1 MSVFCGRAKAILLPI
16 IEPIIPKIPI
26 IIPLF
31 INSLSLNFGI
41 TAATELGI
49 AVINETPC
57 AAKFPIPPK
66 KISKGILIIPPPIP
80 SNPEPNPERMPMRIY
95 NKIFSSNLELKF
107 VQNTFCKLQTTK
119 VQRTFFVNF

>member
-80 SNPEPNPERMPMRIY
+80 SNPEPKPERIPMRIY
-95 NKIFSSNLELKF
+95 NKIFSSNLELKL
-107 VQNTFCKLQTTK
+107 VPKYIL
-119 VQRTFFVNF
+119 